1 MSVIILWQ
9 FTVVKN
15 YNKKKGGTGEW
26 RCLDVP
32 QSQHEG
38 GLGGG
43 GRGHFIIISRD
54 PDRLKPRLNLCV
66 CVVVIFCFDL
76 LFF

>member
-15 YNKKKGGTGEW
+15 YNKKGGTGEW

-32 QSQHEG
+32 QSQHDG
-38 GLGGG
+38 GLGE
-43 GRGHFIIISRD
+43 RTLYYYF
-54 PDRLKPRLNLCV
+54 
-66 CVVVIFCFDL
+66 
-76 LFF
+76 

>member
-38 GLGGG
+38 GLWGE
-43 GRGHFIIISRD
+43 RTLYYYF
-54 PDRLKPRLNLCV
+54 
-66 CVVVIFCFDL
+66 
-76 LFF
+76 